1 MGKYT
6 RKSRLSS
13 LTIVASLLLGFSCTL
28 PVAFGKEYHVV
39 AGSQVIV
46 RSVNQQLPSTDE
58 TRAILISNNFASSP
72 YPFLGGFSLESG
84 VCSREPF
91 TQIDG
96 WNGISINS
104 VGIIA
109 GFTGSITGGVTTV
122 FEFDNQDN
130 KTIFQGGLLFD
141 SRGFSSGTGNINT
154 EQALHYG
161 CATFRAPYPAGSIR
175 SNNVIYGP
183 SNNDKGNKVATV
195 DGDLWI
201 YVEKNVPVG
210 TKYNLQPINIS
221 QGSTSSVDLSTSIPL
236 TLPGDTIVVIPPPC
250 TISTSTVITFDASS
264 VEGRKV
270 SAPITYKCSGVDT
283 ETSLDAYL
291 VASAISET
299 PTPTE
304 LALTIEGNKPGGVVR
319 GYVGQDVDIGSVNC
333 TDTINSLN
341 QTHYLCQIIDWQP

>member
-1 MGKYT
+1 MPTTLCKRITVFIQNRFIPSTSYRQQSELKVDTVSIDKDILMGKYT

-46 RSVNQQLPSTDE
+46 RSVNQQLPPADE
-58 TRAILISNNFASSP
+58 TRAVLISDNTASFHP
-72 YPFLGGFSLESG
+72 YLGGFSLESG

-122 FEFDNQDN
+122 FEHDNPDN

-161 CATFRAPYPAGSIR
+161 CATFQPPYPAGSFR
-175 SNNVIYGP
+175 NNNLIYAP

-195 DGDLWI
+195 DGDFA
-201 YVEKNVPVG
+201 V
-210 TKYNLQPINIS
+210 KYQC
-221 QGSTSSVDLSTSIPL
+221 
-236 TLPGDTIVVIPPPC
+236 LPDQ
-250 TISTSTVITFDASS
+250 
-264 VEGRKV
+264 R
-270 SAPITYKCSGVDT
+270 
-283 ETSLDAYL
+283 
-291 VASAISET
+291 
-299 PTPTE
+299 
-304 LALTIEGNKPGGVVR
+304 GGGKSRV
-319 GYVGQDVDIGSVNC
+319 
-333 TDTINSLN
+333 
-341 QTHYLCQIIDWQP
+341 